1 MSSHNTTTTI
11 SREQFMAFFR
21 DDEMLNQ
28 LSVDDR
34 LEIFESILIGNSD
47 FTAER
52 LKRILNDYQ
61 VEHIEIIERRT
72 A

>member
-1 MSSHNTTTTI
+1 MSHTTTI

-52 LKRILNDYQ
+52 LQQILNDYQ
-61 VEHIEIIERRT
+61 VEHIEIIERST

>member
-1 MSSHNTTTTI
+1 MSHTTQI

-34 LEIFESILIGNSD
+34 LEIFESILIGSSD
-47 FTAER
+47 FTTER
-52 LKRILNDYQ
+52 LQRILNDYQ
-61 VEHIEIIERRT
+61 VEHLEIIERRT

>member
-1 MSSHNTTTTI
+1 MISSLTTTPI

-34 LEIFESILIGNSD
+34 LEIFESILIGSSD

-52 LKRILNDYQ
+52 LQRILHDYQ
-61 VEHIEIIERRT
+61 VEHLEIIERRT

>member
-1 MSSHNTTTTI
+1 
-11 SREQFMAFFR
+11 MAFFR

-52 LKRILNDYQ
+52 LQQILNDYQ
-61 VEHIEIIERRT
+61 VEHIEIIERST